1 MRKMGVHI
9 EYHIEAAD
17 HILVGVGSNDPQ
29 RIEVEDTGLRRYFL
43 CPCCEGRSYKLYLP
57 PNGKQFKCQKCHKL
71 RHYLTTIN
79 KHTPHGKML
88 YQMNRMNKLIKMR
101 ESMGTILYKGEFTK
115 KFKSFLKQC
124 GRIGYTQA
132 IDDAAG
138 LMTALRAFS
147 VPLTVLDKGQGS

>member
-1 MRKMGVHI
+1 M
-9 EYHIEAAD
+9 E
-17 HILVGVGSNDPQ
+17 
-29 RIEVEDTGLRRYFL
+29 
-43 CPCCEGRSYKLYLP
+43 
-57 PNGKQFKCQKCHKL
+57 FKCQKCHKL

-79 KHTPHGKML
+79 KNTPHGKML
-88 YQMNRMNKLIKMR
+88 YQMNRMNKLIKIR

-147 VPLTVLDKGQGS
+147 VPTIDLDKGLLFR